1 MNDIFNLTDVRRA
14 PTGKDGL
21 AVTTG
26 FLVVGVKKTEA
37 EFVAAYGGVQGPPPA
52 IEFEDADG
60 NAETGSPRETTP

>member
-37 EFVAAYGGVQGPPPA
+37 EFVVAYKQGPPPA
-52 IEFEDADG
+52 IIFEDANG
-60 NAETGSPRETTP
+60 EIETGSPRETTP